1 MTHEVLSQFLS
12 LQLKST
18 FNQTKMSDSHSP
30 AQTPHF
36 STFFVGASIFSLHFK
51 HSAYGIIFVLNCFS
65 FFLLTNFVWWWK
77 LRAISLNKLNFIV
90 FFIFRFEE
98 KRTEMFIVHLEIQ
111 LNDINVKSE
120 RLAVLKSLLPLFVQ
134 CINNNVLYKN
144 PATIWTVAFCFIL
157 YAMRKICKVTK
168 LMTKAI

>member
-1 MTHEVLSQFLS
+1 MLVYIWFIRPKALWNASFKQCTLSSNCFEMTHEVLSQFLS

-18 FNQTKMSDSHSP
+18 SNQTKMSDSHSP

-51 HSAYGIIFVLNCFS
+51 HSAYRIIFVLNCFS

-90 FFIFRFEE
+90 FYLSFRRKE
-98 KRTEMFIVHLEIQ
+98 KRDVRRPSWNSIKWHKHKKWAFSCSQV
-111 LNDINVKSE
+111 
-120 RLAVLKSLLPLFVQ
+120 A
-134 CINNNVLYKN
+134 
-144 PATIWTVAFCFIL
+144 VAFIRSV
-157 YAMRKICKVTK
+157 YK
-168 LMTKAI
+168 